1 MTLNTKQ
8 FGPSKSLNALHV
20 AVDIARQ
27 YQLTSLQPL
36 IQSCFKLAEHNELS
50 IAVIGRFKAGKSSF
64 LNSFLQ
70 REVLPVGVVP
80 VTTVITEIAYGP
92 AERAT
97 VHFQGGEMET
107 VTLAHVRLFI
117 AESENRGNQ
126 KGVSTV
132 VIELPELGP
141 LRTLRFVDMP
151 GLESTFAHNTET
163 ARKWLPNVGLALV
176 AVAVD
181 PPLSQHDI
189 ALIKSLLEYT
199 PEVSVLLTKVDLLTE
214 AELQEV
220 LAFVNERLKDVFTTA
235 PQIFPYSIRP
245 GFEHLRAA
253 VKSEVIEPLLADF
266 QRQRDAVLDRK
277 VQTLGQECH
286 DYLMLALKS
295 AEIVESERQALKRQV
310 LEKQVIDDLKSEL
323 RLIVQH
329 AAAGTRAKIAKRLDK
344 HRLELERRLIS
355 ELDSQFPQWTRS
367 FAFAL
372 DSYQMWLDERLCEEL
387 LAVSAA
393 DRKDLLAPLDKLKI
407 QVFRSLQNFRERV
420 SNQVLHAFGVPL
432 RTSEQAIHLQEPH
445 TPDIYIGHVFDHS
458 WELLSPILPMSL
470 VGPLVSGHFRRK
482 VPFMIEKNLSRL
494 ATQWDE
500 SIRDAMMEFLTECY
514 RRIDEL
520 VTTIG
525 ALISTSTE
533 DATRIRVDMQ
543 QLQLAREPIPI
554 SVHIK

>member
-1 MTLNTKQ
+1 MTLDTKH
-8 FGPSKSLNALHV
+8 FGPSKSLSTLNV
-20 AVDIARQ
+20 AVDIVQR

-97 VHFQGGEMET
+97 VHFQGGVMER
-107 VTLAHVRLFI
+107 VTLDQVRLFI
-117 AESENRGNQ
+117 AENENPGNQ
-126 KGVSTV
+126 KGISTV
-132 VIELPELGP
+132 VIELPELAQ

-163 ARKWLPNVGLALV
+163 ARKWLPNIGLALV

-199 PEVSVLLTKVDLLTE
+199 PAVSILLTKVDLLTE
-214 AELQEV
+214 TELQEV
-220 LAFVNERLKDVFTTA
+220 LAFVSERLKEVFTTA
-235 PQIFPYSIRP
+235 PEIFPYSIRP

-266 QRQRDAVLDRK
+266 QRQRDTVLDRK

-295 AEIVESERQALKRQV
+295 AEIVESERQTLKELV

-323 RLIVQH
+323 RLVVQF
-329 AAAGTRAKIAKRLDK
+329 AAGSTRGR
-344 HRLELERRLIS
+344 
-355 ELDSQFPQWTRS
+355 
-367 FAFAL
+367 
-372 DSYQMWLDERLCEEL
+372 
-387 LAVSAA
+387 
-393 DRKDLLAPLDKLKI
+393 DR
-407 QVFRSLQNFRERV
+407 
-420 SNQVLHAFGVPL
+420 
-432 RTSEQAIHLQEPH
+432 
-445 TPDIYIGHVFDHS
+445 
-458 WELLSPILPMSL
+458 
-470 VGPLVSGHFRRK
+470 
-482 VPFMIEKNLSRL
+482 
-494 ATQWDE
+494 
-500 SIRDAMMEFLTECY
+500 
-514 RRIDEL
+514 
-520 VTTIG
+520 
-525 ALISTSTE
+525 
-533 DATRIRVDMQ
+533 
-543 QLQLAREPIPI
+543 
-554 SVHIK
+554 